1 MDDVPR
7 RSCFTET
14 SFQLIRLRLTA
25 QLVTDITQ
33 LALWSCCCNRVQFP
47 ILIDSIEDIQNILL
61 YTLITPFPIDD

>member
-33 LALWSCCCNRVQFP
+33 LARGGVVAIVSNFQF
-47 ILIDSIEDIQNILL
+47 S
-61 YTLITPFPIDD
+61 